1 MLLTTNMGVCKKKI
15 KIKNPKGEKKTL
27 EMTSTLIDHK
37 HESKLRSMRF
47 HYHPISFPTAELEMG
62 SRWIMSLAIPA
73 DPREP

>member
-1 MLLTTNMGVCKKKI
+1 MVACKKK
-15 KIKNPKGEKKTL
+15 KKKAL

-62 SRWIMSLAIPA
+62 ERWIVSLPIPT
-73 DPREP
+73 DPREPLMSVSVCV